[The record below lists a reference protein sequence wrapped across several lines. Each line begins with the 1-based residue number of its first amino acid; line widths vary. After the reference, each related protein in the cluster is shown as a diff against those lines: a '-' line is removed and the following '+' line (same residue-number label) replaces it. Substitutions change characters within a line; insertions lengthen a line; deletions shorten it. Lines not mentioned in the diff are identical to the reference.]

1 MTGTWSTDD
10 GGTYYIK
17 QNGNKVW
24 WVGGSGFS
32 PGTGFTNVF
41 DGKRTGDNIKGSWS
55 DLPLGNN
62 RCNGDLSLQCNQDA
76 NNDILART
84 SATGGFGG
92 VNG

>member
-1 MTGTWSTDD
+1 MVG
-10 GGTYYIK
+10 
-17 QNGNKVW
+17 
-24 WVGGSGFS
+24 GGSGFS

-55 DLPLGNN
+55 DVPLGNN
-62 RCNGDLSLQCNQDA
+62 RANGDLSLQCNQDA

-92 VNG
+92 SEWLTKYIERDFFLE